1 MGRKKM
7 NKRIFLFI
15 MMLSLFSLVGCQDKT
30 QTIMGSWKSV
40 SPGPLGKIQTRI
52 FEKDKVYIGEIKR
65 AVSAHYK
72 EIDENVNVY
81 LENTTWIVT
90 IIDEDT
96 IMIDNPYV
104 TKGKFIRTT
113 PEEVKQINLLNDT
126 PKSQSTPKNWK
137 PF

>member
-1 MGRKKM
+1 M

-30 QTIMGSWKSV
+30 QTIMGSWKSI

-72 EIDENVNVY
+72 EIDQNVNVY

-96 IMIDNPYV
+96 IM
-104 TKGKFIRTT
+104 KR
-113 PEEVKQINLLNDT
+113 
-126 PKSQSTPKNWK
+126 
-137 PF
+137 